1 MKKKVI
7 NDKGITLISVV
18 IIVIILLILAG
29 VATVSGIST
38 VRFARFTAFRTELQL
53 LQNEVNGLKQEKTN
67 EELASLGTEM
77 TAEQKQIFD
86 VSEVSSVLQ
95 GKGMDINTLENGFK
109 YFSEEYLTDDL
120 KIDGMTRDYY
130 INLQERIIIATE
142 PVTYENVDYYML
154 EQMENGGYNVQYNN
168 QTGDL
173 SFQLETELMS
183 NNKGKIRIFNIT
195 YPGYIEKWE
204 AQYRVKGTE
213 NWNSAG
219 EFTGDNYEFEV
230 TQAGT
235 YEVRL
240 IHEGEVESGIQI
252 AEISQKIVTAS
263 DLANAT
269 DKTNIYGA
277 TVTNYETADSSKAKA
292 DGWKIFY
299 AGTVGDE
306 TTPYIYLIA
315 SDYIEYQYIPYST
328 KNGVVTTNKPSQ
340 GNYPRAAYLSHEIIY
355 DYTGVPNITNMEI
368 QALNYNYFSQDFTS
382 TNFNMKSVA
391 YMLDTEAWKDFAGSN
406 AKYVIGGPTI
416 ELLMN
421 SYSQKYKVDYRAQAS
436 NSIGYQI
443 SNDGGV
449 SWSNSINKALNT
461 SDSTYVINN
470 DDNAYGMWIA
480 SPSSYDSEYVIY
492 IDMQGGVICDFYDYN
507 DLGFRPIVCLK
518 ADTQL
523 ERNSDGTYTIIDNSE
538 PSTDDYIKD
547 GLILY
552 YDAINNTGNGHD
564 ANSTVWKDLSG
575 NGNDGKLVNINNT
588 ADSGWQED
596 GLKLDGID
604 DYVEISPDKL
614 KGLGKGTVI
623 VDFEFYD
630 WNPDEQYNTLFF
642 LGNQLQWNYNHI
654 QISEDLYTAS
664 RFNTTVS
671 NNKESTTNKLVMDVD
686 LNQYKQIALTWNGTT
701 VQNFNNGIKESSINS
716 TITPAND
723 STVCYLGRNYYA
735 DTRNLNCKISSVKI
749 YNRDLTEEEIQK
761 TYELDNERY
770 KMKEETS
777 TNDYIQDGLVLH
789 LDGINNT
796 GEGDTKH
803 NLSTTVW
810 KDLSGNNNDATL
822 QNVNFG
828 NAESGWRSNCLKL
841 DGVDDYAA
849 IVDSETMKPD
859 GQTIEIVFNRTGE
872 ASGNTD
878 SSRRG
883 IIFVRWHGYTVELNA
898 IDANNTFSMS
908 YGRTNTGYLQSS
920 SRAQLNKKYH
930 IGATYQNNVSK
941 MYLNSAYESEQSIT
955 PAPYDTSMN
964 EARIGQYNDK
974 AYTKANI
981 YAIRMY
987 NRALSEE
994 EMEHNY
1000 NIDKIRFGLD

>member
-38 VRFARFTAFRTELQL
+38 VRFARFTAFRTELQM

-130 INLQERIIIATE
+130 INLEQRIIISTE

-168 QTGDL
+168 QVGDL
-173 SFQLETELMS
+173 SFELKAEQLS
-183 NNKGKIRIFNIT
+183 NSKGKITIFNIT

-204 AQYRVKGTE
+204 AQYRIQGTE

-240 IHEGEVESGIQI
+240 IHGGEVESGIQI
-252 AEISQKIVTAS
+252 AEISQNIVTAS

-277 TVTNYETADSSKAKA
+277 TVTNYKTADETKAKA

-306 TTPYIYLIA
+306 TTPHIYLIA
-315 SDYIEYQYIPYST
+315 SDYIEYQYVPYST
-328 KNGVVTTNKPSQ
+328 KDGIATTNKPTQSDENSK
-340 GNYPRAAYLSHEIIY
+340 GIIIDEILG
-355 DYTGVPNITNMEI
+355 DYAGSSDITDSRI
-368 QALNYNYFSQDFTS
+368 KALNYSYFSQGFENTY
-382 TNFNMKSVA
+382 NNMKTVA
-391 YMLDTEAWKDFAGSN
+391 YMLDIDAWKYFAGTK
-406 AKYVIGGPTI
+406 AEYAVGGPTV
-416 ELLMN
+416 ELLMK
-421 SYSQKYKVDYRAQAS
+421 SYNQKYGVDYKAQAT
-436 NSIGYQI
+436 NSTGYQI
-443 SNDGGV
+443 SNNGGS
-449 SWSNSINKALNT
+449 SWTNSISGAINK
-461 SDSTYVINN
+461 SDTLYIIDGESLL
-470 DDNAYGMWIA
+470 MLLA
-480 SPSSYDSEYVIY
+480 SPASSDPGYLMAVASSGIIGNYDCS
-492 IDMQGGVICDFYDYN
+492 DDGRA
-507 DLGFRPIVCLK
+507 LRPIVCLK
-518 ADTQL
+518 ADIQL
-523 ERNSDGTYTIIDNSE
+523 QKNDDGTYTIIDNSE
-538 PSTDDYIKD
+538 PSTD
-547 GLILY
+547 
-552 YDAINNTGNGHD
+552 
-564 ANSTVWKDLSG
+564 
-575 NGNDGKLVNINNT
+575 
-588 ADSGWQED
+588 
-596 GLKLDGID
+596 
-604 DYVEISPDKL
+604 
-614 KGLGKGTVI
+614 
-623 VDFEFYD
+623 
-630 WNPDEQYNTLFF
+630 
-642 LGNQLQWNYNHI
+642 
-654 QISEDLYTAS
+654 
-664 RFNTTVS
+664 
-671 NNKESTTNKLVMDVD
+671 
-686 LNQYKQIALTWNGTT
+686 
-701 VQNFNNGIKESSINS
+701 
-716 TITPAND
+716 
-723 STVCYLGRNYYA
+723 
-735 DTRNLNCKISSVKI
+735 
-749 YNRDLTEEEIQK
+749 
-761 TYELDNERY
+761 
-770 KMKEETS
+770 
-777 TNDYIQDGLVLH
+777 DYIQDGLVLH

-796 GEGDTKH
+796 GEGDLKH
-803 NLSTTVW
+803 NGSATVW

-828 NAESGWRSNCLKL
+828 NAESGWSSNCLKL
-841 DGVDDYAA
+841 DGVDDYATIA
-849 IVDSETMKPD
+849 DSETMKPL

-872 ASGNTD
+872 APGNTD
-878 SSRRG
+878 SSKRG
-883 IIFVRWHGYTVELNA
+883 IIFVRWFGYTVELNS
-898 IDANNTFSMS
+898 IDENNNFSIS
-908 YGRTNTGYLQSS
+908 YGRGYGEIGSSKGYLQSNS
-920 SRAQLNKKYH
+920 KAQLNKKYY
-930 IGATYQNNVSK
+930 IGATHENNISK
-941 MYLNSAYESEQSIT
+941 MYLNSIYEGEQQIEPHVYS
-955 PAPYDTSMN
+955 SMN
-964 EARIGQYNDK
+964 ETRIGQYIDQ

-994 EMEHNY
+994 EIKYNY